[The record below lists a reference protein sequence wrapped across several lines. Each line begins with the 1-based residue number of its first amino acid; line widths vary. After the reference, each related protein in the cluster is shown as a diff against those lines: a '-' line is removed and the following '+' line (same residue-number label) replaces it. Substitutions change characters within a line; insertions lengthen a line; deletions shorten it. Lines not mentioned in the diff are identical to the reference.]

1 MCVKAD
7 SGGAGHR
14 DGRSFIKNSDGVHE
28 LTAEIDGDG
37 KGVLQGAARR
47 KRALGQFFTEGSCWL
62 QPQVVEFIKH
72 SKCDVAYDPFAGSGC
87 LFGPV
92 TNAIP
97 AIHRCEGL
105 DIDSALGWRTND
117 SLVKIPSVARAIIV
131 TNPPYISNYSAS
143 RKRIG
148 DDLKRYFESTPYD
161 DVYLLALD
169 KMLEAQKNVVAIV
182 PETFINSSYRQKAL
196 LHSITILEE
205 NPFPDTDT
213 PVVVVCFDSVEKG
226 YGKVKIYEA
235 SGISVGRCAG

>member
-1 MCVKAD
+1 MGRLMTFLLALLIGDLTMCVKAD
-7 SGGAGHR
+7 SDGAGHR

-117 SLVKIPSVARAIIV
+117 SLARLSTFASKTPAVAGVLLVGLHYTAFRDAIREDSRQTTPSRGVTQRKKFAVEANVESRA
-131 TNPPYISNYSAS
+131 SKDSFCGQ
-143 RKRIG
+143 G
-148 DDLKRYFESTPYD
+148 DHCD
-161 DVYLLALD
+161 
-169 KMLEAQKNVVAIV
+169 
-182 PETFINSSYRQKAL
+182 
-196 LHSITILEE
+196 
-205 NPFPDTDT
+205 
-213 PVVVVCFDSVEKG
+213 
-226 YGKVKIYEA
+226 
-235 SGISVGRCAG
+235 